1 MPYKSRWRIDVP
13 DTHLASILLTSPT
26 APLSKTDRC
35 FLDAE
40 RPDTHYFTT
49 HDFRLWS
56 QRFAA
61 GLRKSGLHPGDRVL
75 MFSGNDLFFPVVFMG
90 IIMAGGIFTGANP
103 MFVPR
108 ELAYQLKDSGATYL
122 ICARASLDTGLEA
135 ARLVGMS
142 RDRVF
147 VFDNALY
154 DGHGVGE
161 KDCRYWGELVA
172 PPQEGE
178 GFAWD
183 ELPTP
188 ELADR
193 TLALNYSS
201 GTTGRP
207 KGVEITHKN
216 YVANMLQFTYIE
228 RLHPN
233 YEAKRTRKRCL
244 CFLPL
249 YHAMAQ
255 MIMIAATLALNTP
268 VYIMP
273 RFDFIRML
281 EYTQKYRIT
290 DYVVVPPIVVA
301 LAKHPAVKQYD
312 LSSVEDI
319 GCGAAPLS
327 REVCEQ
333 LQALWPP
340 EKVNIRQGYGMTETT
355 CSVLN
360 WDPREKGFSAAVGE
374 LNPNCEAKIMA
385 EGGVT
390 ELLERKQRGEL
401 WVRGQNVMKGYWQN
415 PEATK
420 ATKTE
425 DGWLKTG
432 DVAFVDDHG
441 KFHIVDRL
449 KELIKVKGNQVA
461 PAELEAL
468 LLEHPAVADAAV
480 IGIPTDND
488 ERPRAYVVLK
498 PGQAAS
504 AKDIAQFIDGKVSPI
519 KRLTG
524 GVFFID
530 TVPRNPSGKIL
541 RKLLREQ
548 AQKKPKEGVRAKL

>member
-1 MPYKSRWRIDVP
+1 MAYKSRWRVDVP
-13 DTHLASILLTSPT
+13 DTHLASILLTTPT

-61 GLRKSGLHPGDRVL
+61 GLRKSGLRPGDRVL

-90 IIMAGGIFTGANP
+90 VIMAGGIFTGAIP
-103 MFVPR
+103 MPVPR
-108 ELAYQLKDSGATYL
+108 ELAYQLGDSGATYM

-135 ARLVGMS
+135 ARLVGLG

-147 VFDNALY
+147 VFDNTLY

-161 KDCRYWGELVA
+161 KTCRYWGELVVS
-172 PPQEGE
+172 PEEGE

-183 ELPTP
+183 ELSTP

-207 KGVEITHKN
+207 KGVEIAHKN
-216 YVANMLQFTYIE
+216 YVANLLQFTYIE

-233 YEAKRTRKRCL
+233 YEAKRARKRCL
-244 CFLPL
+244 CFLPM
-249 YHAMAQ
+249 YHSMAE

-273 RFDFIRML
+273 KFDFIQML

-301 LAKHPAVKQYD
+301 LAKHPAVKNFD
-312 LSSVEDI
+312 LSSVEV
-319 GCGAAPLS
+319 S
-327 REVCEQ
+327 EQ

-340 EKVNIRQGYGMTETT
+340 GKVNVRQGYGMTETT
-355 CSVLN
+355 CSMMN
-360 WDPREKGFSAAVGE
+360 WDPREKGFSAAR
-374 LNPNCEAKIMA
+374 N
-385 EGGVT
+385 
-390 ELLERKQRGEL
+390 R
-401 WVRGQNVMKGYWQN
+401 RGQLWLRGGNVMKGYWQN

-432 DVAFVDDHG
+432 DVAFVDEHG
-441 KFHIVDRL
+441 KFHVVDRL

-480 IGIPTDND
+480 IGIATDNG

-498 PGQAAS
+498 PGQVAS
-504 AKDIAQFIDGKVSPI
+504 AKDILQFIDGKVSPI
-519 KRLTG
+519 KRITG
-524 GVFFID
+524 GVVFID
-530 TVPRNPSGKIL
+530 VIPKNPSGKIL
-541 RKLLREQ
+541 RKTLREQ
-548 AQKKPKEGVRAKL
+548 AQKELKQGATAKL

>member
-13 DTHLASILLTSPT
+13 DTHLAPILLTSRT
-26 APLSKTDRC
+26 APLSKADRC

-40 RPDTHYFTT
+40 HPDTHYFTT

-61 GLRKSGLHPGDRVL
+61 GLRKSDLRPGDRML
-75 MFSGNDLFFPVVFMG
+75 MFSGNDLFFPVL
-90 IIMAGGIFTGANP
+90 
-103 MFVPR
+103 
-108 ELAYQLKDSGATYL
+108 ESSWWEDSHATYL

-154 DGHGVGE
+154 DGQGVG
-161 KDCRYWGELVA
+161 KNGCRYWGELVA
-172 PPQEGE
+172 SPEEGE
-178 GFAWD
+178 GFAWED
-183 ELPTP
+183 
-188 ELADR
+188 
-193 TLALNYSS
+193 

-233 YEAKRTRKRCL
+233 YEAKRARKRCL

-273 RFDFIRML
+273 KFDFIRML

-312 LSSVEDI
+312 LSGVEDI

-333 LQALWPP
+333 VQALWPP
-340 EKVNIRQGYGMTETT
+340 GKNH
-355 CSVLN
+355 L
-360 WDPREKGFSAAVGE
+360 F
-374 LNPNCEAKIMA
+374 AKIMA
-385 EGGVT
+385 EDGVT

-401 WVRGQNVMKGYWQN
+401 WVRGQNVIKGHWQN

-425 DGWLKTG
+425 DGWLKAG

-449 KELIKVKGNQVA
+449 KVSTGAIRLP

-468 LLEHPAVADAAV
+468 LLEHPTVADAAV
-480 IGIPTDND
+480 IGIATDND

-504 AKDIAQFIDGKVSPI
+504 AKNIAQFIDGKVSPI
-519 KRLTG
+519 KRITG
-524 GVFFID
+524 GVAFID
-530 TVPRNPSGKIL
+530 IIPRNPSGKIL
-541 RKLLREQ
+541 RKMLREQ
-548 AQKKPKEGVRAKL
+548 AQKELKEGVTAKL

>member
-1 MPYKSRWRIDVP
+1 MV
-13 DTHLASILLTSPT
+13 
-26 APLSKTDRC
+26 
-35 FLDAE
+35 
-40 RPDTHYFTT
+40 
-49 HDFRLWS
+49 
-56 QRFAA
+56 
-61 GLRKSGLHPGDRVL
+61 
-75 MFSGNDLFFPVVFMG
+75 
-90 IIMAGGIFTGANP
+90 GGIFTGANP

-108 ELAYQLKDSGATYL
+108 ELAYQLKDSDATYL

-154 DGHGVGE
+154 DGPGVG
-161 KDCRYWGELVA
+161 KNGCRYWGELVA
-172 PPQEGE
+172 SPEEGE
-178 GFAWD
+178 GFAWE
-183 ELPTP
+183 ELTTI

-233 YEAKRTRKRCL
+233 YEAKRARKRCL

-273 RFDFIRML
+273 KFDFIRML

-290 DYVVVPPIVVA
+290 DNVVVPPIVVA

-333 LQALWPP
+333 VQALWPP
-340 EKVNIRQGYGMTETT
+340 GKVNIRQGYGMT
-355 CSVLN
+355 
-360 WDPREKGFSAAVGE
+360 
-374 LNPNCEAKIMA
+374 
-385 EGGVT
+385 
-390 ELLERKQRGEL
+390 
-401 WVRGQNVMKGYWQN
+401 
-415 PEATK
+415 
-420 ATKTE
+420 
-425 DGWLKTG
+425 
-432 DVAFVDDHG
+432 
-441 KFHIVDRL
+441 
-449 KELIKVKGNQVA
+449 
-461 PAELEAL
+461 
-468 LLEHPAVADAAV
+468 
-480 IGIPTDND
+480 
-488 ERPRAYVVLK
+488 
-498 PGQAAS
+498 
-504 AKDIAQFIDGKVSPI
+504 
-519 KRLTG
+519 
-524 GVFFID
+524 
-530 TVPRNPSGKIL
+530 
-541 RKLLREQ
+541 
-548 AQKKPKEGVRAKL
+548 